1 MGEFPRFFLFLLCTL
16 FILCSDPIA
25 ALGDSH
31 IHLFLKGISHM
42 HKHLRSWCFLIACLG
57 TEAADPFGAGLD
69 WEGSNITSRC
79 LHLQKLAQVC
89 SAVGKP
95 LYQFFP
101 LMQVG
106 LCLQRVYLSATPN
119 PTSRLEELGARSM
132 HWAEILAPCSN
143 LLQKLPVLQ
152 QVCSQPARAVPLLG
166 QGRGKGLRTA
176 LLSPGV
182 CEESA
187 L

>member
-1 MGEFPRFFLFLLCTL
+1 ML
-16 FILCSDPIA
+16 SDWA
-25 ALGDSH
+25 
-31 IHLFLKGISHM
+31 
-42 HKHLRSWCFLIACLG
+42 
-57 TEAADPFGAGLD
+57 EAADLFGAGLD

-79 LHLQKLAQVC
+79 LGLQKLAQLC

-119 PTSRLEELGARSM
+119 PSSQLEELGARSM

-152 QVCSQPARAVPLLG
+152 QVCSQPAQAVRLLC

-176 LLSPGV
+176 LLSPRV